1 MSLSAQL
8 FCDHCG
14 AANREQAQFCRACG
28 RSLRLATDSTLS
40 STLTGFL
47 NTQSLL
53 KQQYLIM
60 SQAGR
65 GGFGA
70 VYKASDLK
78 FGNRLVAVKEMS
90 QSSLNPK
97 ELEEALAS
105 FNREALLLAGLTHP
119 NLPRIYDQFMENGRS
134 YLVMDFIDGETL
146 EDRLKRL
153 GGAKLPVEKILD
165 IALQLCS
172 VLDYLHTRKPPIIF
186 RDLKPANIM
195 IISTGHVYLIDFGI
209 ARNFTPGQEKD
220 TTALG
225 SYGYAPPEQYG
236 KSQTTERA
244 DIYSLGATLHQL
256 LTGEDPS
263 ETPFQFSQIHLRDE
277 RLRDL
282 ETLVMS
288 MVNVDITKRPASV
301 TQVRQELQQV
311 TMQYT
316 MGQTLPRLGVNG
328 NSPSFT
334 SATLAPLPPKSVAA
348 TASYPPA
355 GYQATPKA
363 PKTPPG
369 KRSKRTGPPQ
379 IYPQANMLYVCMGHA
394 TRITALSWSPNGKY
408 LASASY
414 DKTVQIWDATN
425 GNHLFTYKGHSGRI
439 NDVCWSP
446 DSQLIVSASDD
457 KTVRLWLPLTG
468 RTEYIFD
475 QHTAPVN
482 ALSWSPDGQWLASG
496 GDDKQVL
503 VWQAT
508 KADHTVSAA
517 YREHT
522 APVLT
527 VSWSPDSRVVTS
539 GGNDHVVRIWDPV
552 KIQQKRSFFTALFSI
567 SNGQKMLNGYSGNIL
582 DLAWS
587 PDNRYL
593 AATSSDHQVRL
604 INIQSNYF
612 STALNIDNATL
623 KNTLS
628 WSPSGQ
634 HLAIAG
640 NDKLV
645 HLWNVAQ
652 KKETYIYHGHTGYI
666 MSLAWSPDG
675 SKVASAGVDRT
686 IQVWQAQ

>member
-14 AANREQAQFCRACG
+14 AANREQAQFCRVCG
-28 RSLRLATDSTLS
+28 QSLYLANATTTS

-47 NTQSLL
+47 NPQALL
-53 KQQYLIM
+53 KQQYLILG
-60 SQAGR
+60 QAGR

-78 FGNRLVAVKEMS
+78 FGNRLVAIKEMS
-90 QSSLNPK
+90 QSTLNPK

-153 GGAKLPVEKILD
+153 GGAKLPIEKILD

-172 VLDYLHTRKPPIIF
+172 VLDYLHTRQPPIIF

-195 IISTGHVYLIDFGI
+195 IVSTGHVYLIDFGI

-236 KSQTTERA
+236 KSQTTTRA

-263 ETPFQFSQIHLRDE
+263 ETPFQFSAIHLRDE
-277 RLRDL
+277 RLRAL

-288 MVNVDITKRPASV
+288 MVNVDVTKRPASV
-301 TQVRQELQQV
+301 ALVRQELQQV

-316 MGQTLPRLGVNG
+316 LGNTLPRLSMNG
-328 NSPSFT
+328 NSSALT
-334 SATLAPLPPKSVAA
+334 SATLTPLPANPAA
-348 TASYPPA
+348 TVASYPPA
-355 GYQATPKA
+355 AYQKA
-363 PKTPPG
+363 PVVGKTPPG
-369 KRSKRTGPPQ
+369 KRTKRPASPQ
-379 IYPQANMLYVCMGHA
+379 VYPQANMLYVCMGHA

-414 DKTVQIWDATN
+414 DKTVQLWEAAN
-425 GNHLFTYKGHSGRI
+425 GKHLFTYKAHSARV
-439 NDVCWSP
+439 NALCWSP
-446 DSQLIVSASDD
+446 DSKLIASASDD
-457 KTVRLWLPLTG
+457 KTVRLWEPLTG
-468 RTEYIFD
+468 RTDYIFE
-475 QHTAPVN
+475 QHSGAVN
-482 ALSWSPDGQWLASG
+482 TVSWSPDGQWLASG
-496 GDDKQVL
+496 GDDRQVL

-508 KADHTVSAA
+508 KAEHEVSVT
-517 YREHT
+517 YREHAAT
-522 APVLT
+522 VLT
-527 VSWSPDSRVVTS
+527 LVWSPDSRTLAS
-539 GGNDHVVRIWDPV
+539 AGNDHVVRIWEPAR
-552 KIQQKRSFFTALFSI
+552 IQQKRSFLSALFFS
-567 SNGQKMLNGYSGNIL
+567 SNGQKSLGGYNGNIL
-582 DLAWS
+582 ALAWS

-593 AATSSDHQVRL
+593 AVTASDHQVRVIDL
-604 INIQSNYF
+604 QSNYL
-612 STALNIDNATL
+612 STALKIDHATL
-623 KNTLS
+623 KNAVA
-628 WSPSGQ
+628 WSPNGQ
-634 HLAIAG
+634 YLAIAG

-645 HLWNVAQ
+645 HLWHVAQ
-652 KKETYIYHGHTGYI
+652 KKETYIYHGHTGYV
-666 MSLAWSPDG
+666 MSIAWSPDG
-675 SKVASAGVDRT
+675 SRVASAGVDRT
-686 IQVWQAQ
+686 VQVWQTQ